1 MSMFVTLLACSAGLI
16 SGLIAAQLSIACWRR
31 LGNGGFWR
39 QCAGVGQL
47 LLSAEDEGQLI
58 REYLR
63 LWPALFAFL
72 AKQLAVAAVAIAPVV
87 IAYSGLSPLAA
98 LENGDWEL
106 GFFAS
111 VSLASVV
118 GLLVARRA

>member
-1 MSMFVTLLACSAGLI
+1 VALLACGAGLI
-16 SGLIAAQLSIACWRR
+16 SGWIAARLSIACWRR
-31 LGNGGFWR
+31 LGDGGFWR

-47 LLSAEDEGQLI
+47 LLSSEDEGRLV

-87 IAYSGLSPLAA
+87 VAFSGVRPLAA
-98 LENGDWEL
+98 WEHDWEL
-106 GFFAS
+106 IFFVS
-111 VSLASVV
+111 VGAASVV